1 MNLLHTSPFFESQR
15 RGRWR
20 WPWLLLGILLSP
32 VAILVAAKGYYL
44 SVSALAELTGGS
56 WAKDFVESE
65 ELGTSP
71 PTLSLNLL
79 MVGILGW
86 AAAIVGT
93 LVQGRPIRSLVAPFH
108 SFRWGLAGKTFFLAL
123 SLDIILHAIPI
134 PGMSHLE
141 PHLQFTGL
149 RLEHAFWFVP
159 LFLCILLQ
167 TSGEDAFFKGY
178 LLRQFGAVTGI
189 FWIAPVVVTVG
200 FVIIHVDNPDLTDN
214 LSILIPM
221 FVVTELL
228 AIYLLMRSGS
238 MEIPLALH
246 GFNNVYAIL
255 FVAEEGTQ
263 SNDLSLWVYERIE
276 DEAINRANDIIS
288 LVYTLIFSGLLLLAF
303 CWRRSPFYV
312 PSMAEQVGADPPAT
326 APGSR
331 LEDRENPQ
339 DESKGC
345 PQ

>member
-1 MNLLHTSPFFESQR
+1 MNT
-15 RGRWR
+15 
-20 WPWLLLGILLSP
+20 
-32 VAILVAAKGYYL
+32 
-44 SVSALAELTGGS
+44 LAELMGGA
-56 WAKDFVESE
+56 WAREFRESE
-65 ELGTSP
+65 EFGTAP
-71 PTLSLNLL
+71 PTLFLNLL
-79 MVGILGW
+79 AVGILCW

-93 LVQGRPIRSLVAPFH
+93 LVQGRTIRSLVAPFH

-123 SLDIILHAIPI
+123 SLHIIFHAIPI
-134 PGMSHLE
+134 PGISHLE

-178 LLRQFGAVTGI
+178 LLRQLGAVTGI

-200 FVIIHVDNPDLTDN
+200 FVSIHIGNADFADS
-214 LSILIPM
+214 LSLLIPM
-221 FVVTELL
+221 FVITELL

-263 SNDLSLWVYERIE
+263 SNDLTLWVYERIE
-276 DEAINRANDIIS
+276 DEAINRANDIMG
-288 LVYTLIFSGLLLLAF
+288 LVYTLIFAGLLLLAF

-312 PSMAEQVGADPPAT
+312 PSLAEQAGADQPAT
-326 APGSR
+326 AP
-331 LEDRENPQ
+331 
-339 DESKGC
+339 ESSPEGEEK
-345 PQ
+345 P